1 MMLLCMMM
9 IIMSILAVLVV
20 SSDSM
25 DTIITCGSVVKLES
39 LSTKDAVVH
48 EHYYLRSSGI
58 SWGSG
63 AGQQIVT
70 VRKDDNQGAGDARST
85 NDAYWLVEGPSSS
98 SCVSGDNIKCGSIIR
113 LKHVSTNKYLHSHRD
128 TSNLSGQQEVTGY
141 DGGDDGD
148 DWIID
153 CITNTGVVDDDYWLY
168 NTAISLRHRTTGKY
182 LTSSSKYQ
190 YHEGNCPGCPIIG
203 DREVA
208 CGSSSKDNEWKV
220 AGGMIITQQTP
231 DEGDDN
237 DEGKSMKEEEL

>member
-1 MMLLCMMM
+1 MMM
-9 IIMSILAVLVV
+9 MSILAVLVV

-39 LSTKDAVVH
+39 LSTKDDDVH
-48 EHYYLRSSGI
+48 DHYYLRSSGI

-70 VRKDDNQGAGDARST
+70 VRKDDNQEAGDARST

-98 SCVSGDNIKCGSIIR
+98 SCVSGDNIKCGSILR

-128 TSNLSGQQEVTGY
+128 ISNLSGQQEVTGY

-153 CITNTGVVDDDYWLY
+153 CITTTGAVVDYDDYWLY
-168 NTAISLRHRTTGKY
+168 NTAVSLRHRTTGKY
-182 LTSSSKYQ
+182 LRSSSKYQ

-208 CGSSSKDNEWKV
+208 CGSSKDNEWKV

-231 DEGDDN
+231 GEGDNND